1 MQVTETLSDGLKRG
15 YSVVVPAA
23 DIESRRSKRLAEL
36 GRDLRLP
43 GFRPGKVPATVL
55 KQRYGSAVAAEV
67 LEESLNEATQQLLS
81 DRGLRAA
88 TQPKVEMV
96 SLDPARDLEFKLEL
110 ELFPDISL
118 PDFAGIEITRLRADP
133 DEEKVTVALTDIAR
147 HHRELVEEAPR
158 PAAKGDIL
166 TVDFTGKIDGVAF
179 AGGAGTDMDIEVGGA
194 GFIPGFTEQLEGL
207 SPGESRSIEVTFP
220 DPYGS
225 KELAGKAAT
234 FDITAKTLKRQVLP
248 AIDDELATRLGFEGL
263 DDLTTAVKRRFQNE
277 LDQLARLRTKR
288 QLLDALAAAVAFAV
302 PEGMLEAEFG
312 QIWQRVEADRKE
324 GKLDADDAGKSED
337 VLRAEYRAIAER
349 RVRLGLLL
357 SEIARVNGVSVAQDE
372 LNRAIRAEASRYP
385 GQEKQV
391 IEYFGKN
398 PQALNGL
405 RGPILEEK
413 VVDFVLE
420 LARVTDQTVTAEEL
434 AREPD
439 APAPD
444 VATADVAAADV
455 TAPGQSTGEG

>member
-1 MQVTETLSDGLKRG
+1 
-15 YSVVVPAA
+15 VPAA

-133 DEEKVTVALTDIAR
+133 DEEKVTAALTDIAR